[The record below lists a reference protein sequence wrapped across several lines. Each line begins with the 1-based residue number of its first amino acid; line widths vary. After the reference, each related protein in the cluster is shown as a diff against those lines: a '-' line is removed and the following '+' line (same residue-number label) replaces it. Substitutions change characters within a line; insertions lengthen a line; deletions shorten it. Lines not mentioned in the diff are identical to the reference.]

1 MSEAIPGARWPGTRW
16 RGRLLAF
23 VGILL
28 VAFSLR
34 TAVAA
39 ISPILD
45 HVSRDI
51 PLSAVVI
58 GLLGAVPPVA
68 FAVSGLLAPVIS
80 RRVGLDRTLLLAIGV
95 MVLGHLGRAL
105 APSAGV
111 LLLATIVTLVG
122 VGVANV
128 LMPPIVKRY
137 FPDRIGFI
145 SALYIT
151 VMSVGSAIPPLIAV
165 PVADSAGWRI
175 SLAIWFAVALTAA
188 VPWIGML
195 LHERRARLDDV
206 PSASELDEP
215 EPKLAGRMAHSAIA
229 WVLVGAFGAAAF
241 VAYASFAWLPTI
253 LVDAADASRSQAGSL
268 LALWSFMG
276 FPSGVLAPILAAR
289 LRRITPLLVTG
300 LVFVVGGYGGL
311 LLAPAVAPV
320 LWTALAGL
328 GPLFFPLV
336 LALINLRSRTHA
348 GSVALSGFVQGIG
361 YAIGALGPIIV
372 GLLHDATGSWF
383 VPLLVVLLVGLLLP
397 LPAVFVL
404 RRSRFVED
412 ELVARARRRSARS

>member
-1 MSEAIPGARWPGTRW
+1 MSDAGPRARW
-16 RGRLLAF
+16 RGRLLALAG
-23 VGILL
+23 VLL
-28 VAFSLR
+28 VALSLR

-45 HVSRDI
+45 HISRDI

-58 GLLGAVPPVA
+58 GVLGAVPPIA
-68 FAVSGLLAPVIS
+68 FAVSGLFAPAIS

-105 APSAGV
+105 APSAPV
-111 LLLATIVTLVG
+111 LLLATVATLLG

-128 LMPPIVKRY
+128 LMPPLVKRY
-137 FPDRIGFI
+137 FPDRIGLV

-165 PVADSAGWRI
+165 PVADSAGWRV

-195 LHERRARLDDV
+195 RRERRARLDDA
-206 PSASELDEP
+206 PSASGRDDA

-229 WVLVGAFGAAAF
+229 WVLAGAFGAAAF

-253 LVDAADASRSQAGSL
+253 LADTAGTSRAQAGSL

-276 FPSGVLAPILAAR
+276 LPSGVLAPILAAR
-289 LRRITPLLVTG
+289 LRRVTPLLVAG

-311 LLAPAVAPV
+311 LLAPAAAPV
-320 LWTALAGL
+320 LWTLLAGL

-348 GSVALSGFVQGIG
+348 GAVGLSGFVQGIG
-361 YAIGALGPIIV
+361 YAIGALGPIVV
-372 GLLHDATGSWF
+372 GLLRDATGSWF
-383 VPLLVVLLVGLLLP
+383 VPLLVMLLVGVLLP
-397 LPAVFVL
+397 LPGVFVL
-404 RRSRFVED
+404 RRTRFVED
-412 ELVARARRRSARS
+412 ELAARAERRGIREG